1 MGQSL
6 VNNYLHIV
14 FNTKGVKSLTYPPI
28 EKELHVYIT
37 GICNNL
43 ECPALIVGG
52 YTDHIHILC
61 KHSQKTTLMALIQS

>member
-37 GICNNL
+37 GICNIL
-43 ECPALIVGG
+43 ECPAHTVNKQKGAFKDAFLF
-52 YTDHIHILC
+52 ILFNF
-61 KHSQKTTLMALIQS
+61 LY